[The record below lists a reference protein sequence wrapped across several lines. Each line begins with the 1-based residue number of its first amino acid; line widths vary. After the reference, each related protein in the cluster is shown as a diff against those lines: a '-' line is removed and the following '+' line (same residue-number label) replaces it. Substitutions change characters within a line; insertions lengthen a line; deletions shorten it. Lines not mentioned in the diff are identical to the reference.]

1 MKPRSP
7 NTVILWSALMV
18 GVTVGFVEPANAEG
32 NAGKPDT
39 EIQIGE
45 VKTFTS
51 EEQAKRACGS
61 DTVVWADRYAG
72 YVYFPREIEYGRTS
86 QGAFACLK
94 SAEDANYWSTG
105 PMSGMA
111 AGHGP
116 GRNFPFTPIPLP
128 PTS

>member
-1 MKPRSP
+1 MEPRTAS
-7 NTVILWSALMV
+7 TVTLWSSVVVVAL
-18 GVTVGFVEPANAEG
+18 VGFLEPAKAEG
-32 NAGKPDT
+32 NPGKPDT

-51 EEQAKRACGS
+51 EEQAKRACGQ

-72 YVYFPREIEYGRTS
+72 YVYFPRETEYRRTS

-94 SAEDANYWSTG
+94 SAQDANYWSTG

-116 GRNFPFTPIPLP
+116 GRKFPFTPIPLP

>member
-1 MKPRSP
+1 MKPRTA
-7 NTVILWSALMV
+7 NTVALWPALV
-18 GVTVGFVEPANAEG
+18 VVALVGFLAPAKAEG
-32 NAGKPDT
+32 NTGKPDA

-51 EEQAKRACGS
+51 EAEAKQACGL
-61 DTVVWADRYAG
+61 DPVVWADRYAG
-72 YVYFPREIEYGRTS
+72 YVYFSREGEYGRTP

-94 SAEDANYWSTG
+94 NAQDANYWSTG
-105 PMSGMA
+105 PISGMA